1 MSHLKSIFKTRQK
14 ENVRNERIKMRKH
27 LNADALLNSVRNG
40 FDKITDHRSGE
51 PNTSLTD
58 ALMSGYAVFS
68 LKDPSLLAFDQRRQ
82 VYSHNLCTIYGIDS
96 IPCDSTLRNI
106 LDNIEPNDLRPIFK
120 DVFSELQRGKALE
133 QFAYMD
139 DCYLLSL
146 DGTGFFSSS
155 VLHSPACME
164 KVSKKTGEIICYY
177 LQMLGA
183 AIVHPDRKEVIPLCS
198 EPIKKQDGE
207 TKNDCERNAAKRF
220 LADLR
225 REHPHLP
232 LIIIED
238 GLSSNAPHIKDLK
251 KHDLHFILGAKEG
264 DHAYLFNYINE
275 AAAKGETTDLIIP
288 DKKDPAIDHCYSFI
302 NNVPLNKSNPDVLVN
317 FIEYWQV
324 NIVTGKTLH
333 FSWVT
338 DFSITED
345 NMFKIM
351 RGGRARWKIENETFN
366 TLKNQGYN
374 FGHNYGLGKKNLST
388 IFAMLMMLAF
398 LVDQALQLCCS
409 LFNAVWKKLHSK
421 RALWESIRSLFQCY
435 RIDSMETLFRSLH
448 QGGFEQELPRLSYE

>member
-106 LDNIEPNDLRPIFK
+106 LDNVEPNDLRPIFK
-120 DVFSELQRGKALE
+120 NVFSKLQRGKALE

-177 LQMLGA
+177 L
-183 AIVHPDRKEVIPLCS
+183 
-198 EPIKKQDGE
+198 
-207 TKNDCERNAAKRF
+207 
-220 LADLR
+220 
-225 REHPHLP
+225 
-232 LIIIED
+232 
-238 GLSSNAPHIKDLK
+238 
-251 KHDLHFILGAKEG
+251 
-264 DHAYLFNYINE
+264 
-275 AAAKGETTDLIIP
+275 
-288 DKKDPAIDHCYSFI
+288 
-302 NNVPLNKSNPDVLVN
+302 
-317 FIEYWQV
+317 
-324 NIVTGKTLH
+324 
-333 FSWVT
+333 
-338 DFSITED
+338 
-345 NMFKIM
+345 
-351 RGGRARWKIENETFN
+351 
-366 TLKNQGYN
+366 
-374 FGHNYGLGKKNLST
+374 
-388 IFAMLMMLAF
+388 
-398 LVDQALQLCCS
+398 
-409 LFNAVWKKLHSK
+409 
-421 RALWESIRSLFQCY
+421 
-435 RIDSMETLFRSLH
+435 
-448 QGGFEQELPRLSYE
+448 